1 MILWTP
7 MHVKTLLPAMAAMVL
22 IGLVLRRILAEK
34 DLNVRL
40 IPLKI
45 IALLLVSL
53 EVGKQIDTL
62 VSGSELD
69 RLSFYLSSLFV
80 IAIPLM
86 AFYQGKYRQKVFALV
101 ASLCASVFVLML
113 VYPNLIYSDN
123 DVREFW
129 TDYFSFHSVVCN
141 GLVALAF
148 VLIVSLRLYEPD
160 PSGEHGLVLLF
171 ALGFCGLSATMA
183 HFLRVNLHGHHFG
196 NTAMLED
203 MRRSA
208 QSVFGMGMS
217 QLLLALAVAMLHNLL
232 PNLMDRFHHKNRM
245 ALKGR

>member
-1 MILWTP
+1 MSRGAEFSSTVDIPFALRERSISLP
-7 MHVKTLLPAMAAMVL
+7 ISFIMTLSLCPSVSYARITAISPSSLIFMA
-22 IGLVLRRILAEK
+22 
-34 DLNVRL
+34 LNIAWSQLHSNPENAVGSSPWWKVSY
-40 IPLKI
+40 IPLRGRFKR
-45 IALLLVSL
+45 AA
-53 EVGKQIDTL
+53 
-62 VSGSELD
+62 
-69 RLSFYLSSLFV
+69 R
-80 IAIPLM
+80 
-86 AFYQGKYRQKVFALV
+86 
-101 ASLCASVFVLML
+101 LCASVFVLML

-183 HFLRVNLHGHHFG
+183 HFLRVNLHGHHIG

-217 QLLLALAVAMLHNLL
+217 QMLLALAVAMLHNLL
-232 PNLMDRFHHKNRM
+232 PNLMDRFHYKHRM